1 MGFPIHDFTPLR
13 YTPYNNNT
21 TPPQPKNFK
30 TKTTRSKCSSPPSSL
45 PSSPSRPLP
54 LLSMSPYDGSF
65 PSIEQNSNNPQGT
78 TAPPHLALPW
88 VPPPP
93 PALAPTRPP
102 APSTT
107 APTTSPAPLSASSL
121 LAVSPLLC
129 KDPDQRFFKA

>member
-54 LLSMSPYDGSF
+54 LLS
-65 PSIEQNSNNPQGT
+65 T
-78 TAPPHLALPW
+78 TAPPW

-93 PALAPTRPP
+93 LAPALAPTRPP